1 MAEAGRGTTVGTDEP
16 AGAVRYELRM
26 GGDPGNDQHEET
38 FEVRCDGVWREL
50 RCHDYAEIFSLPGLY
65 EQLFHD
71 ELDCRSPE
79 AVTRALRE
87 SLAASDD
94 PEPLRILDVGAGNG
108 MVAEELAALDPAD
121 IVGIDILDAAARAA
135 WRDRPDLYS
144 AYHVMDLTDM
154 TDAAWHELEEAH
166 FNCMTL
172 VAALGFADIPPLAFI
187 NAFNLVA
194 DGGLVAFNLKDA
206 FLDGEDETG
215 FARLVRRMLGEGVL
229 DLTAQERYRHR
240 LSVAGEPLHYV
251 AFAGTKHSA
260 VPPAWSDD

>member
-1 MAEAGRGTTVGTDEP
+1 MSSAGFDEP
-16 AGAVRYELRM
+16 AGAVRYELRV
-26 GGDPGNDQHEET
+26 GGDLGKNQHDET
-38 FEVRCDGVWREL
+38 FEVRHNGVWSEL

-79 AVTRALRE
+79 AVSRVLGK
-87 SLAASDD
+87 SLAMVDD
-94 PEPLRILDVGAGNG
+94 PNPLRILDVGAGNG
-108 MVAEELAALDPAD
+108 MVAEALATLDPAD

-154 TDAAWHELEEAH
+154 TDPAWHQLEEGH

-194 DGGLVAFNLKDA
+194 DGGLVAFNLKDE
-206 FLDGEDETG
+206 FLQGEDDTG
-215 FARLVRRMLGEGVL
+215 FARLVRRMLSDGILKV
-229 DLTAQERYRHR
+229 TTQERYLHR

-251 AFAGTKHSA
+251 AIAGTKRSA
-260 VPPAWSDD
+260 IPPTWSEA

>member
-1 MAEAGRGTTVGTDEP
+1 MR
-16 AGAVRYELRM
+16 L
-26 GGDPGNDQHEET
+26 GGNPGSDQHEET
-38 FEVRCDGVWREL
+38 FELRRDGGWIEL

-79 AVTRALRE
+79 AVTRALHE
-87 SLAASDD
+87 ALAGIDD
-94 PEPLRILDVGAGNG
+94 PDPLRILDAGAGNG
-108 MVAEELAALDPAD
+108 MVAEKLATLGPAE
-121 IVGIDILDAAARAA
+121 IVGIDILDEAAQAA

-144 AYHVMDLTDM
+144 SYHVMDLTDM
-154 TDAAWHELEEAH
+154 TDPAWPELEDAH

-194 DGGLVAFNLKDA
+194 DEGLIAFNLKDE
-206 FLDGEDETG
+206 FLQGEDDTG
-215 FARLVRRMLGEGVL
+215 FARLVRRMLEAGIL
-229 DLTAQERYRHR
+229 DVTVQERYRHR

-251 AFAGTKHSA
+251 AFAGTKRSA
-260 VPPAWSDD
+260 VPPAWFDA